1 MLNSDSRVDTR
12 TIRKVVTLDRGLV
25 EAQLA
30 NLCRGLHRISR
41 EVAPLPVCLVTA
53 DSPYGLLQ
61 PDALQ
66 LVLDDL
72 PKVFYWHSTSNAAL
86 VHKLGG
92 PKEETWVER
101 FATRLKGVYLAD
113 MLGGHGEQ
121 PPGLG
126 EIDFQKLAPEL
137 GRSTVRVLVV
147 DDDKGSKLRFG
158 SEYLAK
164 VGIF

>member
-1 MLNSDSRVDTR
+1 VGRLLRFGTSR
-12 TIRKVVTLDRGLV
+12 L
-25 EAQLA
+25 EWPLA
-30 NLCRGLHRISR
+30 GSR
-41 EVAPLPVCLVTA
+41 LVTR
-53 DSPYGLLQ
+53 G
-61 PDALQ
+61 
-66 LVLDDL
+66 
-72 PKVFYWHSTSNAAL
+72 
-86 VHKLGG
+86 
-92 PKEETWVER
+92 VER